1 MFPRPNRWGRD
12 GRSKNKSISETAEKK
27 SNIWIKARLM
37 FKWLSNWFIKMLKH
51 QTYVPRTPTRWMPRS
66 CSEKWTNI
74 QYLFISSH
82 KFRFSIIVGHCRRQL
97 HSIVRLWR
105 REDSKN
111 HKNQYNAI
119 QETVCVVANNKISFS
134 KRTFP
139 SINVKSGILRTFC
152 NLSCLVESGLPQC
165 VDPNRSFVRVWMV
178 KTNMN
183 GCNFSKQFRGWKG
196 SDFVAETNNFWTS
209 LKIKFF
215 QSFITFPDD

>member
-1 MFPRPNRWGRD
+1 MFSCLNLWEGD

-51 QTYVPRTPTRWMPRS
+51 QTYVLQTPTRWIPRS
-66 CSEKWTNI
+66 CTEKWTNI

-82 KFRFSIIVGHCRRQL
+82 KFRFSIIVGQCRRQS

-119 QETVCVVANNKISFS
+119 QETVCVVANNKISFL
-134 KRTFP
+134 KQTFP

-152 NLSCLVESGLPQC
+152 NLSCLS
-165 VDPNRSFVRVWMV
+165 RVGITAM
-178 KTNMN
+178 
-183 GCNFSKQFRGWKG
+183 R
-196 SDFVAETNNFWTS
+196 WTKS
-209 LKIKFF
+209 ILC
-215 QSFITFPDD
+215 SRLNA